1 LTVSVTMENPLG
13 EHRTMHGRVVEWIGL
28 RIVSGEFDSGS
39 QLPNETDLG
48 ARLSVSRGAVR
59 EAVKALAAKG
69 LVEPRPR
76 IGTIVLP
83 RQRWNLMDRAV
94 VGWHGRAEDTR
105 FLHDLLELRLMV
117 EPMAARFAAE
127 RASAAQVATLAAA
140 YAGMA
145 EHAIA
150 LPAAEEAF
158 VAADLAF
165 HLTILRASGNQ
176 LVEQLGQ
183 LLETGLR
190 HALKATSHLPD
201 GVRTTLPLHH
211 AILVAVRA
219 GRPVAA
225 ERAARRLLE
234 TTVAAIGT
242 QEAR

>member
-1 LTVSVTMENPLG
+1 MMSVTMENPLG

-28 RIVSGEFDSGS
+28 RIVSGEFESGS
-39 QLPNETDLG
+39 QLPNETDLA

-76 IGTIVLP
+76 IGTIVLA
-83 RQRWNLMDRAV
+83 RRRWNLMDRAV
-94 VGWHGRAEDTR
+94 VGWHGRAADTR

-117 EPMAARFAAE
+117 EPVAARFAAE
-127 RASAAQVATLAAA
+127 RADTAQLAALETA

-145 EHAIA
+145 EHADA
-150 LPAAEEAF
+150 LPAAEDAF

-190 HALKATSHLPD
+190 HALEATSHLPN

-211 AILVAVRA
+211 AVLVAVR
-219 GRPVAA
+219 GRRPIAA
-225 ERAARRLLE
+225 ERAARKLLE
-234 TTVAAIGT
+234 TTVAAVGT
-242 QEAR
+242 HEAR

>member
-1 LTVSVTMENPLG
+1 
-13 EHRTMHGRVVEWIGL
+13 MHGRVVEWIGT

-83 RQRWNLMDRAV
+83 RHRWHLMDRAV
-94 VGWHGRAEDTR
+94 VDWHRRTADTR

-127 RASAAQVATLAAA
+127 RASEAHLAELETA

-145 EHAIA
+145 EHADA

-158 VAADLAF
+158 VSADLAF

-183 LLETGLR
+183 LLETALR
-190 HALKATSHLPD
+190 HTLGATSHLPD
-201 GVRTTLPLHH
+201 GVRTTLPLHR
-211 AILVAVRA
+211 AVMVAVRA
-219 GRPVAA
+219 RRPVAA
-225 ERAARRLLE
+225 ERAARKLLE
-234 TTVAAIGT
+234 TTVAAVGAH
-242 QEAR
+242 EAR

>member
-1 LTVSVTMENPLG
+1 MEYPLG
-13 EHRTMHGRVVEWIGL
+13 EHRTMHGRVVEWIGM

-83 RQRWNLMDRAV
+83 RHRWNLMDRAV
-94 VGWHGRAEDTR
+94 VDWHGRTADTR

-117 EPMAARFAAE
+117 EPVATRFAAE
-127 RASAAQVATLAAA
+127 RASADQITALEAA

-145 EHAIA
+145 ALA
-150 LPAAEEAF
+150 DRLPADEDAF

-165 HLTILRASGNQ
+165 HLTMLRASGNQ
-176 LVEQLGQ
+176 LVEQLGR
-183 LLETGLR
+183 LLETVLR
-190 HALKATSHLPD
+190 HALQATSHLPG

-211 AILVAVRA
+211 AVLVAVR
-219 GRPVAA
+219 GRRPVAA
-225 ERAARRLLE
+225 ERAARKLLE
-234 TTVAAIGT
+234 ATVAAVDAH
-242 QEAR
+242 EAE